1 MPKLWNDLRR
11 GARANG
17 AALRL
22 CVRMTLAG
30 IVAYALAL
38 LFAFPQ
44 GYWAVFSAIIIMQ
57 ASVGG
62 SVKATIDRVI
72 GTLGGAFAGGAV
84 AYFTPHSDP
93 VGVGIALLL
102 ALVPVSL
109 LAALLPSFR
118 IAPVTAVIVL
128 LTPGAQQLGP
138 VESAIYRIIEIT
150 LGCLVGLVTSVVV
163 LPARA
168 HSFVIDA
175 ASRMLG
181 HLADL
186 MSDWL
191 AVLAGGSDR
200 ARIFQLQDDIRSG
213 LARLEIAA
221 VEARQERKTYL
232 TAEFDPDPLVR
243 AVFRLRHDLV
253 MIGRVAADPLPEAV
267 ITPLRQPITDVSN
280 ATQQFLRDAA
290 TALRQRRPPPAL
302 ARVDAVLEGFVEE
315 ITALRREGIVR
326 GLNAEDAGRLFALGF
341 ALEQLRRDFD
351 DFGDRVA
358 ECARAKSK

>member
-1 MPKLWNDLRR
+1 
-11 GARANG
+11 
-17 AALRL
+17 
-22 CVRMTLAG
+22 
-30 IVAYALAL
+30 
-38 LFAFPQ
+38 
-44 GYWAVFSAIIIMQ
+44 
-57 ASVGG
+57 
-62 SVKATIDRVI
+62 
-72 GTLGGAFAGGAV
+72 
-84 AYFTPHSDP
+84 
-93 VGVGIALLL
+93 
-102 ALVPVSL
+102 
-109 LAALLPSFR
+109 
-118 IAPVTAVIVL
+118 
-128 LTPGAQQLGP
+128 
-138 VESAIYRIIEIT
+138 
-150 LGCLVGLVTSVVV
+150 V

-175 ASRMLG
+175 AARMLG

-267 ITPLRQPITDVSN
+267 ITRLRQPITDVSN